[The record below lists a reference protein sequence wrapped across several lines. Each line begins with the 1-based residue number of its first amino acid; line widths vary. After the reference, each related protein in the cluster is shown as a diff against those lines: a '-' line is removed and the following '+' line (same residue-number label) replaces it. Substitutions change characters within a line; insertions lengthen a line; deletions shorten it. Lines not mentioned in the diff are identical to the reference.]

1 MSKFREI
8 YWKTV
13 ILKEEIVSMLSCLR
27 AYYKKRKTNAG
38 ISISI
43 RTRNENNRS
52 IFLLNRNS

>member
-27 AYYKKRKTNAG
+27 AYYKKKQMLVLVLELEMKTTDQY
-38 ISISI
+38 SS
-43 RTRNENNRS
+43 
-52 IFLLNRNS
+52 